1 VSKLA
6 LAGWR
11 VSQPRLLSLAN
22 VYHSILLS
30 DALIQIEV
38 AAKRVLLRHQ
48 LTTDMSCSKRVT
60 IPGKL

>member
-1 VSKLA
+1 MSKVA

-11 VSQPRLLSLAN
+11 VWQPRLLSLAN

-38 AAKRVLLRHQ
+38 TAKR
-48 LTTDMSCSKRVT
+48 C
-60 IPGKL
+60 G